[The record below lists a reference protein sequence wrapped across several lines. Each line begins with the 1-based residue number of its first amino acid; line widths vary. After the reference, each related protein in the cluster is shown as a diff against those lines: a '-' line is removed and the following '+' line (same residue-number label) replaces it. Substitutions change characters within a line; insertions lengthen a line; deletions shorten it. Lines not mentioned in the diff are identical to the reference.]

1 MRIADCPL
9 EKKSPSEERRGN
21 VQRSPEPPTPPALR
35 VNATTYSQTGCSGL
49 APAPELFALRGS
61 GCRNLALRAFVNKPQ
76 PFCPALTGS
85 SFAELDAHN
94 SAAEAPGEH
103 ITGQP
108 SRQANTT
115 TTNKKTVPAI
125 CLLDTT
131 HSRGGCANRLS
142 LTGPWQ
148 KGLYNCRMPR
158 QTSPLQLLRSPQVF
172 PEMDSA
178 ENLLRFSQSKT
189 S

>member
-9 EKKSPSEERRGN
+9 EKKYPSGRKKRK
-21 VQRSPEPPTPPALR
+21 RPKKPRTALR

-103 ITGQP
+103 ITAAAKPTSKHNHNKQKKLFQQFACLTQP
-108 SRQANTT
+108 IAEAV
-115 TTNKKTVPAI
+115 VPTA
-125 CLLDTT
+125 CL
-131 HSRGGCANRLS
+131 S
-142 LTGPWQ
+142 TGPWSWY
-148 KGLYNCRMPR
+148 KGLYN
-158 QTSPLQLLRSPQVF
+158 
-172 PEMDSA
+172 
-178 ENLLRFSQSKT
+178 
-189 S
+189 